1 MMHINN
7 NFLKYSLSL
16 VFIFT
21 VGFLYFQMKTTD
33 QVKSKKNEILIEN
46 PEDNQE
52 SEIIIP
58 RYPIPDI
65 SENVIERSNLISLPP
80 LDESDEYLRM
90 EIVDL
95 VIADI
100 SQIISKTILVEKIVA
115 TIDNI
120 PRSYMAERMRPI
132 QIKPDSFVVEA
143 QGNLSG
149 FILSKKNY
157 QRYDYLIEALELIE
171 INKLADIYLR
181 FYPLLQEAYRDLGYP
196 DAYFNDRVIDV
207 IDHLLETPE
216 VNDPIILHRPNI
228 LFEYVHPELESL
240 SSGQKLL
247 IRTGKRHSSRI
258 KQFIKEFR
266 ALIS

>member
-1 MMHINN
+1 MQRNN
-7 NFLKYSLSL
+7 NFLKYTLSL
-16 VFIFT
+16 VFILT
-21 VGFLYFQMKTTD
+21 IAFLYFQMKTTD
-33 QVKSKKNEILIEN
+33 KVRTDKNEFLLEIPTE
-46 PEDNQE
+46 NQE
-52 SEIIIP
+52 IEEIIP

-65 SENVIERSNLISLPP
+65 SENEIDRKNLISLPP
-80 LDESDEYLRM
+80 IGESDEYLRM
-90 EIVDL
+90 EL
-95 VIADI
+95 VNVMITDI
-100 SQIISKTILVEKIVA
+100 SQAIAKTTLVEKTVA

-132 QIKPDSFVVEA
+132 QIKPSSFVVEA
-143 QGNLSG
+143 QGNLNG
-149 FILSKKNY
+149 FILSEENY
-157 QRYDYLIEALELIE
+157 ERYDYLLNGLDSIDV
-171 INKLADIYLR
+171 NKLADIYLR
-181 FYPLLQEAYRDLGYP
+181 FYPLLQEAYQDLGYP
-196 DAYFNDRVIDV
+196 DAYFNDRLIDV
-207 IDHLLETPE
+207 IDHLLSTPE